1 MLYKYTCPQIFV
13 FCILYIMISYSVEG
27 DITQTFTIEMNFLW
41 DQRLII
47 IVTIVSPK
55 ASHQLSA
62 LL

>member
-1 MLYKYTCPQIFV
+1 
-13 FCILYIMISYSVEG
+13 MISYSVEG
-27 DITQTFTIEMNFLW
+27 DVTQTFTIEMNFLW